1 MKTNIPVNAEQAI
14 FRLQSGY
21 FRIEEGD
28 PVNQLLYFVNKDLAK
43 EIVTA
48 FIGLKPFP
56 VIVLTQFRQ
65 ELYYFCI
72 HPLIYYLKHKS

>member
-1 MKTNIPVNAEQAI
+1 VKND
-14 FRLQSGY
+14 Y